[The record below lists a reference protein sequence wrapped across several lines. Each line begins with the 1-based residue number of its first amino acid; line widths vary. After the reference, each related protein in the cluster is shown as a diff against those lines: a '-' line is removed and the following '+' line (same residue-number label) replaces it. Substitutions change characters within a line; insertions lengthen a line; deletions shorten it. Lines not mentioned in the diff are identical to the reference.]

1 MTTSN
6 DLRQVLS
13 KLKTMSRFEILRRLT
28 NNLTCTQKQS
38 YSYLMSWNL
47 RFCVR
52 FASANAGNQTSGQ
65 DFDREAYN
73 RRQKR
78 LVAAIIGSS
87 VGLIGS
93 SYGLYRKLTK
103 AKAES
108 PHPAIDSRNS
118 SSENSVDDNEKDSE
132 ADGKAKKGKKGFKE
146 RRIIEYEN
154 RIRQYSTPDKVFRYF
169 ASLKVVHVGEDNAVF
184 MTPEDF
190 VRSLTPGKIQPPGL
204 GLDEHE
210 RFNPEKHKYKGHL
223 SDQLGQDSVFLKMGE
238 YGLISFS
245 DYIFLLTV
253 LSLPPRM
260 FEIAFQMFDLN
271 GDGEVSPEEFE
282 KVQNILFSMTPTGLR
297 HRDHAVTG
305 SVLSAH
311 VNSGLKE
318 YFFGKNMEK
327 RLTTKRF
334 IEFQKNLQHEVMF
347 LEFNSYDLVDGRI
360 TEWEFADMLLTYSSF
375 HEKKKQKILR
385 KVKKYFKENSKGIAF
400 KDYLDFFCFMRNISE
415 ADMALSFHNAAG
427 KAIDPDTF
435 KQVAKTVTNVDLTN
449 NVVDVVY
456 KMFDENDDG
465 VLSHKEFIVVMKNQ
479 LVRGLENPKDTGFS
493 RLMQACWH
501 CAKHITYTT
510 LHPKKPT
517 TPDDN

>member
-1 MTTSN
+1 
-6 DLRQVLS
+6 
-13 KLKTMSRFEILRRLT
+13 MSRGAVFRRFVTESMTIYNDYHGSIL
-28 NNLTCTQKQS
+28 
-38 YSYLMSWNL
+38 SWWL

-52 FASANAGNQTSGQ
+52 SARFASVNAGNHTEGQ
-65 DFDREAYN
+65 DFDREAFN

-93 SYGLYRKLTK
+93 SYCLYQKLSK
-103 AKAES
+103 AKADS
-108 PHPAIDSRNS
+108 PHPSIDDDGMNS
-118 SSENSVDDNEKDSE
+118 IDKTNDEHEEQSDVE
-132 ADGKAKKGKKGFKE
+132 ADGRKKKGKKGFRE

-169 ASLKVVHVGEDNAVF
+169 ASLKVVHIGEVNEVF

-190 VRSLTPGKIQPPGL
+190 VRSLTPGKIQPAGL

-210 RFNPEKHKYKGHL
+210 RFNPEKHKYQGL
-223 SDQLGQDSVFLKMGE
+223 VSEQLGQDSVFLKMGE

-282 KVQNILFSMTPTGLR
+282 KVQNILFNMTSTGHR

-327 RLTTKRF
+327 RLTTKGF
-334 IEFQKNLQHEVMF
+334 MDFQRRLQQEVMF
-347 LEFNSYDLVDGRI
+347 LEFNSYDPVDGRI
-360 TEWEFADMLLTYSSF
+360 REWEFADMLLTYSSF

-385 KVKKYFKENSKGIAF
+385 KVKKFFQEDSQGIAF
-400 KDYLDFFCFMRNISE
+400 QDYLDFFRFMRNISE
-415 ADMALSFHNAAG
+415 ADMALSFHHAAG
-427 KAIDPDTF
+427 KAIDPETF
-435 KQVAKTVTNVDLTN
+435 KQVAKTVTDVDLTD

-465 VLSHKEFIVVMKNQ
+465 VLSHKEFVVVMKNQ
-479 LVRGLENPKDTGFS
+479 LVRGLENPRDTGFG
-493 RLMQACWH
+493 RLMQAIWH
-501 CAKHITYTT
+501 CGKRVTYQT
-510 LHPKKPT
+510 LHLCPRNSVAM
-517 TPDDN
+517 DD